1 MEPKDKLLIALS
13 STALAVS
20 LFTFWLNYRHAR
32 QVTVRGRK
40 PVLVFLYDGTR
51 GWILRNVG
59 NGPALNVLVAQ
70 KKDGTWFNPVRVP
83 PLSKET
89 EFIPLWLDHVNTTGL
104 GATYTDSEGVSY
116 TSTTGNDLTQIFD
129 GLHFGPWK
137 ESEIGRHWN
146 HPTYVE

>member
-1 MEPKDKLLIALS
+1 
-13 STALAVS
+13 
-20 LFTFWLNYRHAR
+20 
-32 QVTVRGRK
+32 
-40 PVLVFLYDGTR
+40 LVFLYDGAR

-70 KKDGTWFNPVRVP
+70 KKEGTWFNPVRVP

-104 GATYTDSEGVSY
+104 GAIYTDSEGVWY
-116 TSTTGNDLTQIFD
+116 TSTTGNDLTQVFD
-129 GLHFGPWK
+129 GLRFGPW
-137 ESEIGRHWN
+137 EEPEIGRHWN